1 MKIAICD
8 DQNEYIK
15 SLQAI
20 IKSEIEEKID
30 ESIEIKPFSNGHIL
44 IQEYIH
50 SPFDVVFL
58 DVNMPQMD
66 GRELA
71 SCLRRMSDD
80 VILIFVSQ
88 YDEYVFNSFDVAPL
102 GFIRK
107 SQLKEMT
114 EEICPKIIKK
124 YKDNN
129 FSIELNNDR
138 CKVQLRPA
146 KIWYFE
152 CDGRYLNIYYRDGM
166 KGRIKY
172 PIKKMAALLEDHG
185 FIRIHK
191 SFLANYRYMY
201 RITGYDVLLCD
212 FETKLPV
219 TKNRLKEIKTTY
231 FDWLGGRR

>member
-1 MKIAICD
+1 MRIAICD
-8 DQNEYIK
+8 DQNEYIQ

-20 IKSEIEEKID
+20 IKNEIEVKID
-30 ESIEIKPFSNGHIL
+30 ENVEIKPFSNGHLL
-44 IQEYIH
+44 IEENIG
-50 SPFDVVFL
+50 SPFDVVFV

-66 GRELA
+66 GRDLA

-88 YDEYVFNSFDVAPL
+88 YDEYVFDSFDVSPL

-107 SQLKEMT
+107 SHLKEMT
-114 EEICPKIIKK
+114 EEICPKIINK
-124 YKDNN
+124 YKDIN

-138 CKVQLRPA
+138 STILLRPA

-172 PIKKMAALLEDHG
+172 PIKKMAALLEDRG

-191 SFLANYRYMY
+191 SFLSNYRYIY
-201 RITGYDVLLCD
+201 RITGCEVLLCD

-219 TKNRLKEIKTTY
+219 TKNRLREIKTTY